1 MRLTRW
7 VAALGTAL
15 AIALGVVS
23 LLSAASPSPSP
34 APLSP
39 GDMVA
44 PFEAARLDGSLQR
57 IDYPKGKNTLI
68 LFFLSSCPVCHRMIP
83 RWNEFYG
90 RRPPDLQVVGVL
102 LDREPPGFFDAM
114 PVVFPIVRSPGAS
127 LHQMFKL
134 RHVPYMVRVAAG
146 GRVDA
151 VSEGITDQIKLGELF
166 RP

>member
-1 MRLTRW
+1 MRLTHW
-7 VAALGTAL
+7 AAAFGTAIVL
-15 AIALGVVS
+15 ALSVCS
-23 LLSAASPSPSP
+23 PLSAASPSPSP

-39 GDMVA
+39 GDMVE

-90 RRPPDLQVVGVL
+90 RRPADLQVIGVL

-114 PVVFPIVRSPGAS
+114 PVAFPIVRSPGPS

-134 RHVPYMVRVAAG
+134 KHVPYMVRVAAG

-151 VSEGITDQIKLGELF
+151 VSEGITDQIRLGELF

>member
-7 VAALGTAL
+7 AAALGTAL
-15 AIALGVVS
+15 VLALRASSPV
-23 LLSAASPSPSP
+23 SAASPSPSS
-34 APLSP
+34 APLLP
-39 GDMVA
+39 GDLVE

-90 RRPPDLQVVGVL
+90 RRPQDLQVVGVL

-114 PVVFPIVRSPGAS
+114 PVAFPIVRSPGPS

-151 VSEGITDQIKLGELF
+151 VSEGITDQIRLGELF